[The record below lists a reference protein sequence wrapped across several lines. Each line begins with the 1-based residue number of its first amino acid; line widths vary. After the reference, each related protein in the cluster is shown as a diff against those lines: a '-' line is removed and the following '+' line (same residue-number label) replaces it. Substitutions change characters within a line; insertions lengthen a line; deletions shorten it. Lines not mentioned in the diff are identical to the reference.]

1 VPALIVHRT
10 GDRDVNIEEGR
21 WLAARIPG
29 ARFVELPGE
38 DHLPWVGDQDAML
51 DEVEEFL
58 TGVRPARDVDR
69 VLATVLFT
77 DIVGSTDHLAR
88 LGDKAWHDL
97 LARHHAMVRHELAA
111 FRGREINTA
120 GDGFFATF
128 DGPARGVRCALR
140 IHDVARQLGIAIR
153 AGLHTG
159 EVELHGDDVA
169 GMAVHIAARVAALAG
184 ANEALVSSTV
194 KDLVSGSGLRFKERG
209 AHVLKG
215 VPGEWRLYAAS

>member
-1 VPALIVHRT
+1 MPEQPEARAQEYDLVEREWGNLMDLSHYIPSKMHDVEFARRLATYCRRSASPSAAVALLRMNTQIDVRDLLPTIRVPALIVHRT

-21 WLAARIPG
+21 WLAARIPE

-51 DEVEEFL
+51 DEVQEFL

-128 DGPARGVRCALR
+128 DGPARVFAAHYAYRTS
-140 IHDVARQLGIAIR
+140 R
-153 AGLHTG
+153 ANS
-159 EVELHGDDVA
+159 A
-169 GMAVHIAARVAALAG
+169 
-184 ANEALVSSTV
+184 
-194 KDLVSGSGLRFKERG
+194 
-209 AHVLKG
+209 
-215 VPGEWRLYAAS
+215 